1 MSYANHPERNRIM
14 NQALR
19 ARTFSEIASAS
30 REMDQWVADHP
41 EDLGIRDAYE
51 VLDNMQE
58 IAEYQKQEELMRR
71 SPAEMVS

>member
-1 MSYANHPERNRIM
+1 MRYVNIPERTRIM

-19 ARTFSEIASAS
+19 ATTFAEIAAANL
-30 REMDQWVADHP
+30 EMDRWVAAHP

-58 IAEYQKQEELMRR
+58 NAEFQQQELSRR
-71 SPAEMVS
+71 SPAGVS

>member
-19 ARTFSEIASAS
+19 ARTFSEIASAN